1 MARSL
6 SRNFRCTSFNGPREG
21 CEIWPA
27 YDATKPAPE
36 LLETVVLAASL
47 RGSAVAEA
55 AVDPLSG
62 PAVVAAAVAE
72 VVERVPEG
80 TCSVY
85 QVLNERK
92 NR

>member
-1 MARSL
+1 
-6 SRNFRCTSFNGPREG
+6 
-21 CEIWPA
+21 
-27 YDATKPAPE
+27 

-55 AVDPLSG
+55 AVDPLSR

-80 TCSVY
+80 ACSVY